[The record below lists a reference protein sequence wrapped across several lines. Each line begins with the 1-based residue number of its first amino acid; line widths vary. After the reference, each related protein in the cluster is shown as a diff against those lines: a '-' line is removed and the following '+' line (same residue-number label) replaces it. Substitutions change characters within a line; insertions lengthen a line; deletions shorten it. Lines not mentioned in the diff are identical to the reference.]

1 MRTIFSSDGIALHF
15 TNHKMYLEYEKER
28 RQLDI
33 KYYKKIRDQ
42 NGIWA
47 SNQDKF
53 VSSKD
58 DLNDWDSMYMESL
71 VDK

>member
-1 MRTIFSSDGIALHF
+1 MRTIFNSDGMVLHF

-47 SNQDKF
+47 SNQNKF

-58 DLNDWDSMYMESL
+58 DLNDWDSLYMESL
-71 VDK
+71 VEK